1 MKKILKLVFLII
13 VILSIFLIYKFTN
26 NKYLNY
32 TSIGDGLS
40 KGIDS
45 YANIDYG
52 YSDYIYFSRRF
63 KQIMGVSPRKY
74 LEEMRI

>member
-1 MKKILKLVFLII
+1 MKKNLKLVFLII

-52 YSDYIYFSRRF
+52 YSDYI
-63 KQIMGVSPRKY
+63 
-74 LEEMRI
+74 